1 MRLTDWGWALLVV
14 LIWGVN
20 FVVIHVGLV
29 GVPPLLLGA
38 LRFLLVALP
47 AVFLVPRPRIPFR
60 WLLAYGLTISFG
72 QFALLFSAMQV
83 GMPAGVASLV
93 LQAQMIFTLLF
104 GALLLGERWQR
115 HQPAAL
121 GLATLGLLV
130 LASQQQAGGM
140 SLAGFLLTLGAAASW
155 GLGNIVTRRISQLGQ
170 VNLLGLVV
178 WGALVPPLPFLVASY
193 WLEGP
198 AEMVNALN
206 HLSWLSLLAILY
218 LALMATIVG
227 YGLWGRLLQR
237 YPVAQVAPLTL
248 LVPVVGLLAARL
260 LLDERLQGGQW
271 VGIGLVLSGLLV
283 NLFWPR
289 WRLWLRRHG

>member
-20 FVVIHVGLV
+20 FVVIHVGLG

-104 GALLLGERWQR
+104 GALLLGERWLR

-178 WGALVPPLPFLVASY
+178 WGALVPPLPFLAAAY

-271 VGIGLVLSGLLV
+271 VGIGLVLAGLLV

>member
-20 FVVIHVGLV
+20 FVVIHMGLV

-178 WGALVPPLPFLVASY
+178 WGALVPPLPFLAAAY

-198 AEMVNALN
+198 TEMVNALS

-218 LALMATIVG
+218 LALMATIVD
-227 YGLWGRLLQR
+227 YGLWGRQLQR

>member
-1 MRLTDWGWALLVV
+1 MRLMDWGWALLVV

-47 AVFLVPRPRIPFR
+47 AVLLVPRPRIPWR

-83 GMPAGVASLV
+83 GMPAGIASLV

-104 GALLLGERWQR
+104 GALLLRERWQR

-121 GLATLGLLV
+121 GVASLGLLL
-130 LASQQQAGGM
+130 LACQQGSGGM
-140 SLAGFLLTLGAAASW
+140 TLAGFLLTLGAAASW
-155 GLGNIVTRRISQLGQ
+155 GLGNIVTRRISQLGPI
-170 VNLLGLVV
+170 NLLGLVV
-178 WGALVPPLPFLVASY
+178 WGALIPPLPFLLASY

-198 AEMVNALN
+198 TLIVYALS
-206 HLSWLSLLAILY
+206 HLSWRSLLAILY

-237 YPVAQVAPLTL
+237 YPVAEVAPLTL
-248 LVPVVGLLAARL
+248 LVPVVGLVAARL

-271 VGIGLVLSGLLV
+271 LGIALVLCGLVI

-289 WRLWLRRHG
+289 WRLWLHRHG

>member
-178 WGALVPPLPFLVASY
+178 WGGSGAA
-193 WLEGP
+193 
-198 AEMVNALN
+198 
-206 HLSWLSLLAILY
+206 
-218 LALMATIVG
+218 LALSG
-227 YGLWGRLLQR
+227 RRLL
-237 YPVAQVAPLTL
+237 
-248 LVPVVGLLAARL
+248 VGGA
-260 LLDERLQGGQW
+260 D
-271 VGIGLVLSGLLV
+271 
-283 NLFWPR
+283 
-289 WRLWLRRHG
+289 

>member
-178 WGALVPPLPFLVASY
+178 WGALVPPLPFLAAAY

-271 VGIGLVLSGLLV
+271 VGIGLVLAGLLV

>member
-178 WGALVPPLPFLVASY
+178 WGALVPPLPFLAAAY

-198 AEMVNALN
+198 TEMVNALS

>member
-20 FVVIHVGLV
+20 FVVIHMGLV

-130 LASQQQAGGM
+130 RASQQQAGGM
-140 SLAGFLLTLGAAASW
+140 SLAGFLLTVGAAASW

-178 WGALVPPLPFLVASY
+178 WGALVPPLPFLAAAY

-198 AEMVNALN
+198 TEMVNALS